1 MHVTGLVQWK
11 LSRRGVDKA
20 HHELAI
26 WGGQPVPAG
35 DCWQRVGRP
44 GQPAH
49 GWPLA
54 GNLQRP
60 AISGASTTR
69 PEAWSF
75 ICSTSNTILTIAQS
89 AATRLANCF
98 LSIQK
103 IRVHH
108 RVNQEAPN
116 RPATDDTMPPS
127 LLHPPSQLSPSA
139 ALQLSQQAPNVLS
152 ESLSAVSS
160 SPFSLFSAAE
170 TPELWIKYE
179 NLLLSCLRTGDERAA
194 HECLER
200 LTTRFGKTNER
211 VMALSGLVKEADA
224 QNPDDLEI
232 VLKEYDE
239 VLSEDSANIVR
250 CPRGPESMHPSR

>member
-1 MHVTGLVQWK
+1 MAAGRQPSAASHQ
-11 LSRRGVDKA
+11 RRVN
-20 HHELAI
+20 HTPRSLEL
-26 WGGQPVPAG
+26 
-35 DCWQRVGRP
+35 
-44 GQPAH
+44 H
-49 GWPLA
+49 LL
-54 GNLQRP
+54 NLQHHP
-60 AISGASTTR
+60 
-69 PEAWSF
+69 
-75 ICSTSNTILTIAQS
+75 
-89 AATRLANCF
+89 
-98 LSIQK
+98 
-103 IRVHH
+103 HH
-108 RVNQEAPN
+108 RPVRCHKIGQLFSIHSENPSPPPIQP
-116 RPATDDTMPPS
+116 RSTQQTATDDTMPPS

-224 QNPDDLEI
+224 QNPDDLEK

-250 CPRGPESMHPSR
+250 CPRGPEPMHPSR

>member
-1 MHVTGLVQWK
+1 MDGRWPATF
-11 LSRRGVDKA
+11 S
-20 HHELAI
+20 
-26 WGGQPVPAG
+26 GQPSAA
-35 DCWQRVGRP
+35 R
-44 GQPAH
+44 QPHA
-49 GWPLA
+49 PKL
-54 GNLQRP
+54 
-60 AISGASTTR
+60 GASFAQPPTPSSPSPSPLLQDWPIVFYPFSKSESTT
-69 PEAWSF
+69 E
-75 ICSTSNTILTIAQS
+75 STKKHPTD
-89 AATRLANCF
+89 
-98 LSIQK
+98 
-103 IRVHH
+103 
-108 RVNQEAPN
+108 
-116 RPATDDTMPPS
+116 PATDDTMPPS

-224 QNPDDLEI
+224 QNPDDLEK

-250 CPRGPESMHPSR
+250 CPRGPEPMHPSR